1 MRNTAQNYYF
11 FSVTQTFFVEKCV
24 FSVFILDAVAHPCFS
39 ANAPQISAE
48 APCDSGEALQISAEA
63 PCDSG
68 EALQISGEAPCDS
81 GEAPCD
87 FSSIAWCNSAGFRA
101 DV

>member
-39 ANAPQISAE
+39 AKAPQISAE
-48 APCDSGEALQISAEA
+48 APCD
-63 PCDSG
+63 
-68 EALQISGEAPCDS
+68 SGEAPCDS